1 MQHTNLRGKYHKTIS
16 PFYKSNV
23 GAARKVFSHWLQKTL
38 THRCSSLFPIISR
51 LGYRTNLLL
60 GLGELLH
67 VPFTM
72 LINRITCCK
81 KGFYVGCFDA
91 SLEVVAAIYGDLLLR
106 NPYAPINVKP
116 QGGGGGGGWRAG
128 RPRGI

>member
-1 MQHTNLRGKYHKTIS
+1 MQHTNLREKYHKTNI
-16 PFYKSNV
+16 PFYKSYV
-23 GAARKVFSHWLQKTL
+23 GAARKVFSPWLQKTL

-72 LINRITCCK
+72 LIKQCQSMLITCCK

-91 SLEVVAAIYGDLLLR
+91 SLEVIAAIYGDLLLR
-106 NPYAPINVKP
+106 NSYAPINVKP
-116 QGGGGGGGWRAG
+116 
-128 RPRGI
+128 

>member
-1 MQHTNLRGKYHKTIS
+1 MQHTNLREKYHKTNI
-16 PFYKSNV
+16 PFYKSYV
-23 GAARKVFSHWLQKTL
+23 GAARKVFSPWLQKTL

-91 SLEVVAAIYGDLLLR
+91 SLEVIAAIYGDLLKR
-106 NPYAPINVKP
+106 NPINVNS
-116 QGGGGGGGWRAG
+116 QGGGGGGEAG